1 MDKYNTHFAASDA
14 AHLAFQLQNNDLSLH
29 SSAVALEA
37 LKDYG
42 PATEDAAY
50 ACVCFAAQASLG
62 MAAETTTTP
71 TEADHGNTSNLSDL
85 RPVLSGR
92 RPVQPLSGH
101 AHGNPQSRHPH
112 YSYGVARYA
121 QPVRRVRIRK
131 LPVLDRCKP
140 LRPLSPASA

>member
-1 MDKYNTHFAASDA
+1 MDGINTHFAASDA

-62 MAAETTTTP
+62 MATETTTTP

-92 RPVQPLSGH
+92 RPVQPSGGH
-101 AHGNPQSRHPH
+101 ARVNPQPRYPHHGYGAARHP
-112 YSYGVARYA
+112 

-140 LRPLSPASA
+140 LRPLPPASA